1 MKTEKH
7 ITTKQLTVT
16 AIMLALC
23 IVFQSLK
30 FLSPYITGSAV
41 NAVLIIT
48 TLYCGVYS
56 GSIIAI
62 FTPVFAFLL
71 GQTPILK
78 IVPLMIFVIMIGNL
92 CLVLITHILKKN
104 LYFALILAS
113 IVKSL
118 FLWLVVWYLVIPFF
132 AFNIPEKMQLAIKTS
147 FSLLQL
153 ITALIGS
160 AIAVIIWQRVKHL
173 KTNKT

>member
-1 MKTEKH
+1 MNNK
-7 ITTKQLTVT
+7 IFTTKQLTLT

-30 FLSPYITGSAV
+30 SLSPYITGSAV
-41 NAVLIIT
+41 NAVLVIA
-48 TLYCGVYS
+48 TLYCGVLS
-56 GSIIAI
+56 GSIVAI
-62 FTPVFAFLL
+62 FTPIFAFLL

-92 CLVLITHILKKN
+92 CLVIITHILKNKN
-104 LYFALILAS
+104 IYLALIIAS
-113 IVKSL
+113 IVKAL
-118 FLWLVVWYLVIPFF
+118 FLWLVVWYLIIPFF
-132 AFNIPEKMQLAIKTS
+132 AYDVPQKMQLVVKTS

-160 AIAVIIWQRVKHL
+160 AIAVIIWKRIKYLQK
-173 KTNKT
+173 